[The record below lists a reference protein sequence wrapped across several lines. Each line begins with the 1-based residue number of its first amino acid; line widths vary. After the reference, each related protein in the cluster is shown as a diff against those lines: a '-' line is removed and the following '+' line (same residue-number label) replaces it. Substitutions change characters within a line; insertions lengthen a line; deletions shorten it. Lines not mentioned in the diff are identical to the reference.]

1 MFCTNFKKVAAI
13 LLKIIFKIR
22 VEKKEIEQILSK
34 SYKLVQI
41 LIRIIIF
48 ATITMDDVIQL
59 MSKDGII
66 I

>member
-13 LLKIIFKIR
+13 LLKTIFKIR
-22 VEKKEIEQILSK
+22 VEKKKIEQILSK

-48 ATITMDDVIQL
+48 ATIIMVT
-59 MSKDGII
+59 SSN
-66 I
+66 

>member
-13 LLKIIFKIR
+13 LLKTIFKIR
-22 VEKKEIEQILSK
+22 VEKKKIEQILPK

-48 ATITMDDVIQL
+48 ATIIMDDVIQL
-59 MSKDGII
+59 MSKMGS
-66 I
+66 